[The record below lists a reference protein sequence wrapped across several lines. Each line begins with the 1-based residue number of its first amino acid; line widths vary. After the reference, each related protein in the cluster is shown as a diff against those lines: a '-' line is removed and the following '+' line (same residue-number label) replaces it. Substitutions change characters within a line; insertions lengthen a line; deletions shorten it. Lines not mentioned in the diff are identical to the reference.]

1 MSDAVAASG
10 STAVPG
16 VAGAGASLTPGSLT
30 PVGTHAVRQPAGGP
44 TTGEEWMVEAY
55 GCDPRRLGDQ
65 AVLEALF
72 ARVVADLGLT
82 PVGEAR
88 WHRFPGGGG
97 ITGLALLAESHLTVH
112 SWPEHGS
119 ACLNLFCCRP
129 RAPWDWRAGLRE
141 LLGASEVRVRVVA
154 REYGAGTLDV

>member
-1 MSDAVAASG
+1 MSDVAGASG

-16 VAGAGASLTPGSLT
+16 VAGGGGSLTPGALT
-30 PVGTHAVRQPAGGP
+30 PVGTHTVRVAAGP

-55 GCDPRRLGDQ
+55 GCDPRRL
-65 AVLEALF
+65 ASEAALQLLF
-72 ARVVADLGLT
+72 ARIVADLGLT

-88 WHRFPGGGG
+88 WHRFPAAGG

-119 ACLNLFCCRP
+119 VCLNLFCCRP
-129 RAPWDWRAGLRE
+129 RTPWDWRGGLRE

-154 REYGAGTLDV
+154 REYGVGSLDV